1 MPSDDCLL
9 LKNIGQIKITFL
21 QFLKFIPFF
30 QQIGDVCSFVVIVS
44 DTSVCQI
51 RVDFVD
57 TQMLPPN
64 LGECNQQYLTIK
76 GNIWPLGVD
85 RFCGNN
91 IDGQHFYVEI
101 DPSSNGYVTAYL
113 NTRTFI
119 CPLAELTSV
128 QIKP

>member
-1 MPSDDCLL
+1 MGKNPGYRNWVCACLRTL
-9 LKNIGQIKITFL
+9 SITEKYWSKKFHSCN
-21 QFLKFIPFF
+21 FLKFIPFF

-113 NTRTFI
+113 STRT
-119 CPLAELTSV
+119 
-128 QIKP
+128 

>member
-1 MPSDDCLL
+1 M
-9 LKNIGQIKITFL
+9 
-21 QFLKFIPFF
+21 
-30 QQIGDVCSFVVIVS
+30 IVS

-85 RFCGNN
+85 RFCGKN

-101 DPSSNGYVTAYL
+101 DPSSNGYVTILSNQDLLTYDCIKYL
-113 NTRTFI
+113 
-119 CPLAELTSV
+119 L
-128 QIKP
+128 